1 MQALVD
7 YEKNIYDTFVP
18 MMHGMRDD
26 MQNVEKNLDGRT
38 HVSLDV
44 TKWKVQ
50 SQGFHAKF

>member
-26 MQNVEKNLDGRT
+26 MQNVEKDLDGRT